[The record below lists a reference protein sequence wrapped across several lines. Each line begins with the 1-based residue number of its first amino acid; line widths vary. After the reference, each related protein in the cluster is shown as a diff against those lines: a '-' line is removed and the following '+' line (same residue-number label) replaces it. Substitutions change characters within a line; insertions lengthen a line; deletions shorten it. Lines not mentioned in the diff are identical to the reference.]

1 MNWIL
6 VPVILLIMTGP
17 ASAMQIEADPRSIVA
32 FMDKSLS
39 PELDILRV
47 TTDISPDNHLIF
59 QVKTRGE
66 RLQGENNDYLLLYI
80 MQEKTY
86 VLLLPI
92 NKGKESQVLVYERLP
107 QSESNEVSRI
117 LGKFKEDKHSADFNA
132 TSIFRGGEFSI
143 PLDWLDF
150 NADFSFDAYTVQAS
164 IHGDTLQINKVY
176 DQARKGRPE
185 EKRFSAIALLNKI
198 CSPK

>member
-143 PLDWLDF
+143 PLTWLDF

-164 IHGDTLQINKVY
+164 INGDILQINKVY